1 MNAPLAGRVAI
12 VTGAGTGLGRAIALA
27 LAKEGVHTTICGRR
41 ANLLH
46 EVESVMQAVSLFDT
60 VTLAPAD
67 AFGVTVSPAGAAPED
82 ESNLALRAARAFAE
96 LHRGSGISIAIEKR
110 IPVAAGLGGGS
121 ADAAATLVGLN
132 GLLET
137 RVSKKA
143 LEKMAAGLGADVPFC
158 VRGGT
163 AAARGVGDDLS
174 ALPCPTP
181 VWWVLG
187 ISGARLPTADVYEEF
202 DRLTTE
208 NALGLYRWGP

>member
-1 MNAPLAGRVAI
+1 MKLIAPAKVNPFLTV
-12 VTGAGTGLGRAIALA
+12 GA
-27 LAKEGVHTTICGRR
+27 RR
-41 ANLLH
+41 PDALH

-143 LEKMAAGLGADVPFC
+143 LEKMAAGLG
-158 VRGGT
+158 
-163 AAARGVGDDLS
+163 
-174 ALPCPTP
+174 LPP
-181 VWWVLG
+181 G
-187 ISGARLPTADVYEEF
+187 FSLP
-202 DRLTTE
+202 
-208 NALGLYRWGP
+208 GMS